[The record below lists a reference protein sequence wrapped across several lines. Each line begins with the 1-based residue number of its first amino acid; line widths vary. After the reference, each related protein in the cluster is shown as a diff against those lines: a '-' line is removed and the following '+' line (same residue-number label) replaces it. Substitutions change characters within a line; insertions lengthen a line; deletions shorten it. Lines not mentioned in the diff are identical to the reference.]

1 MNEFDHFNQQNS
13 TESPENDTPA
23 EQSATP
29 TEQSYNYTSN
39 QIIQDSVYSDNN
51 SADNAHQNNTYQ
63 YSQQYTYQSQRSDHT
78 RPNNSYNGGYTAPQQ
93 TVYTPQPVTA
103 AKKKERKPVSIATVI
118 ICMILTAA
126 ISSIASISAVTAIV
140 SNKNGGNNLGSTTTT
155 ETNIITQ
162 NLEMTT
168 VEAVAKAVTP
178 SVVCI
183 EVEMQVKNVFGS
195 FFGYGGNS
203 QVSDSVSYG
212 SGVIYSTDG
221 YIITNYHV
229 VSGIYESNVLNSK
242 VKVYLADD
250 NENAIEAKIIGY
262 NSAADLAVLKIEK
275 SGLTA
280 AQIGDSSELVLG
292 QTVVAIGNPG
302 GIEFAGSVTSGIIS
316 GLDRKLSVDS
326 VTMNLIQTDAAINP
340 GNSGGALVD
349 ASGRLV
355 GVPNVKISADGYE
368 GMGFC
373 IPVNTAV
380 EICND
385 IIKNGMNSE
394 SNETPYLGVE
404 INNNFTG
411 GAYVA
416 RVTEG
421 GPAEDAGIKSGDIII
436 SFGNEQVSGYTD
448 LINAINK
455 CKPGDTVTV
464 GIYRNGSK
472 GSVTVTLGSNGS

>member
-1 MNEFDHFNQQNS
+1 MNEFDRFNEQNS
-13 TESPENDTPA
+13 TELPKNDAPV
-23 EQSATP
+23 EPSATP
-29 TEQSYNYTSN
+29 SEQSYNYTSN
-39 QIIQDSVYSDNN
+39 QIIQDSVYSDNT
-51 SADNAHQNNTYQ
+51 STTNAPQNNTYQ
-63 YSQQYTYQSQRSDHT
+63 YSQQYTYQSQRPDYT
-78 RPNNSYNGGYTAPQQ
+78 RPNYNYNGGHNATQQ
-93 TVYTPQPVTA
+93 TVYTAQSVTP

-118 ICMILTAA
+118 ICMLLAA
-126 ISSIASISAVTAIV
+126 VISSIASISAVTAIV
-140 SNKNGGNNLGSTTTT
+140 ANKSGNNVGPTTTT

-183 EVEMQVKNVFGS
+183 EVEMQVKSVFGS

-203 QVSDSVSYG
+203 QVTDSVSYG
-212 SGVIYSTDG
+212 SGVVYSTDG

-229 VSGIYESNVLNSK
+229 VSPIYESNVLSSK
-242 VKVYLADD
+242 IKVYLAND

-280 AQIGDSSELVLG
+280 AKIGDSSKLVLG

-326 VTMNLIQTDAAINP
+326 VTMTLIQTDAAINP

-349 ASGRLV
+349 ASGCLV

-394 SNETPYLGVE
+394 SNKTPYLGVE
-404 INNNFTG
+404 INNSFTG

-436 SFGNEQVSGYTD
+436 SFGNDQITGYND
-448 LINAINK
+448 LIKAINSR
-455 CKPGDTVTV
+455 KPGDTVAV

-472 GSVTVTLGSNGS
+472 GSVTVTLGSNGN